1 MNREKSSE
9 SDETTGSV
17 VGIQREYEGRFTGS
31 RHGED
36 GGMVAVLMP
45 LNSL

>member
-1 MNREKSSE
+1 MNLGE
-9 SDETTGSV
+9 SLELDETTGSV